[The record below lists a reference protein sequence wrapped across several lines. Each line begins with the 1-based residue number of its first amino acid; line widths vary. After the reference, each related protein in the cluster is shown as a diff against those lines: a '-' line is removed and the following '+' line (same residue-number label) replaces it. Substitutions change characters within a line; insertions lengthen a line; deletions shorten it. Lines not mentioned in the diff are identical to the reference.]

1 MAEAGVTAV
10 LMPLID
16 FAVGHPRPIRA
27 RDWVEAGLPI
37 ALGTDLCPGGYSVSM
52 PLAIQFACRVN
63 GLSPE
68 EAMVAATAGSAR
80 ASGLTDRG
88 TLEAGM
94 LADLQVWDVPTL
106 EDMVYR
112 TGHNP
117 VRTVIK
123 NGKVVV

>member
-1 MAEAGVTAV
+1 M

-16 FAVGHPRPIRA
+16 FAVQHPRPIRA
-27 RDWVEAGLPI
+27 RDWVDAGLEI

-52 PLAIQFACRVN
+52 PLAIQFACRWN

-68 EAMVAATAGSAR
+68 EALMAATVGGAR
-80 ASGLTDRG
+80 ACRLPDRG
-88 TLEAGM
+88 AIVPGAV
-94 LADLQVWDVPTL
+94 ADLQVWDVPSL